1 MNKYTVYFEV
11 FGKMLQ
17 TEVMAESAKDA
28 MRIVKGSVSILEVR
42 EQEKPQTMP
51 ELDHMDYI
59 MKQFFGV
66 K

>member
-11 FGKMLQ
+11 FGKMLK

-28 MRIVKGSVSILEVR
+28 MRIVKGSVSIFEVR
-42 EQEKPQTMP
+42 EHPKQTMP